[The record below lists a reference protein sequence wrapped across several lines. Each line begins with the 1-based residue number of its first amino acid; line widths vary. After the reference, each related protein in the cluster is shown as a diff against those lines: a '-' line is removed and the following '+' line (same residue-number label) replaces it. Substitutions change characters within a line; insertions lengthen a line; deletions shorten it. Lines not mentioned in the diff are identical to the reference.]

1 MRKAQNAAIKTPNS
15 LRCTRGGPAIRRAEA
30 VFPGDSTSGTYHDYM
45 KTVYASGIPEN
56 IQLPLTSF
64 DAEFNLH
71 GLGAESWMQSED
83 GRTWTFQLREGLK
96 FSDGHPLTAED
107 YVFALQRAATSGYDF
122 AWYWDFAGGIEGW
135 NAVTS
140 GDAEVDTLGIRAV
153 DDLTIEVTTAR
164 HGHSCRAW
172 SASGTGAQACMGRAW
187 RRLRR

>member
-1 MRKAQNAAIKTPNS
+1 
-15 LRCTRGGPAIRRAEA
+15 
-30 VFPGDSTSGTYHDYM
+30 
-45 KTVYASGIPEN
+45 
-56 IQLPLTSF
+56 
-64 DAEFNLH
+64 
-71 GLGAESWMQSED
+71 MQSED

-153 DDLTIEVTTAR
+153 DDLTIEVTTATPR
-164 HGHSCRAW
+164 PFLPSVVSLWYPVPKHGWDEH
-172 SASGTGAQACMGRAW
+172 GADYAANVETLVAAGAYMVERWEKNETARPLCPIPHTADPGP
-187 RRLRR
+187 LRRRGRRSTLVWVLLKWACPPT